1 MNCGG
6 CSGGWDLKFQRQL
19 GVESSTW
26 DRAYVSVKNPSGS
39 WVNVWQNSG
48 TVSDSSFISQTITI
62 SNYVTA
68 NSNLQVRFGIG
79 RTDSSVQY
87 SGWNV
92 DDVEIIPKASG
103 ISTGEGNWTSQPFGP
118 GATLGSEPSSYGL
131 MVIDA
136 EIPAGSLF
144 EWSLIDAS
152 TGTPLP
158 GYQEMTDLTVDL
170 GGIDWEAT
178 PSLRFKTHMMTGPS
192 GGPKIHSIGISG
204 AINESF
210 SENPATHDWILS
222 GTTWTQSA
230 GSISGTGSITSPVYR
245 ISNGFGALSTLSLI
259 HI

>member
-1 MNCGG
+1 
-6 CSGGWDLKFQRQL
+6 
-19 GVESSTW
+19 
-26 DRAYVSVKNPSGS
+26 
-39 WVNVWQNSG
+39 
-48 TVSDSSFISQTITI
+48 
-62 SNYVTA
+62 
-68 NSNLQVRFGIG
+68 
-79 RTDSSVQY
+79 
-87 SGWNV
+87 
-92 DDVEIIPKASG
+92 
-103 ISTGEGNWTSQPFGP
+103 
-118 GATLGSEPSSYGL
+118 

-245 ISNGFGALSTLSLI
+245 ISNGFGALSTSVVATGSPILEANIDDKGWQPYPLEGYTTTDEVGHVVQFRFQSSSGSYTVCLLYTSPSPRD
-259 HI
+259 